1 MIVII
6 TIDIITMITIT
17 TIVTIITIIIIIII
31 IIIVIIIM
39 MMMMI
44 IIIII
49 GVNVGIQWSGRLAA
63 KQATQT
69 IKRFNEVCTH
79 LEMPAMY
86 EFGLNKSDPYEL

>member
-31 IIIVIIIM
+31 IVII